1 MKMLACVGSFCGPF
15 LIGALSDA
23 NDGSFA
29 PALLLLSGILLL
41 ASIMHLLF
49 KEPGERPHLHP
60 LSPFFACV

>member
-1 MKMLACVGSFCGPF
+1 MRGSFCGPF

-41 ASIMHLLF
+41 ASIMNLLF
-49 KEPGERPHLHP
+49 KEPGERRHRHIFHS